1 MKYWL
6 GVVSLEHVRRGVE
19 LGIAQVN
26 HGKRTPL
33 ERMRPGDGFLYYSP
47 RAGMRSG
54 APIRSFTAIGTI
66 DDRPVWQADPRDGGC
81 FQPWRR
87 AVHYRTDAREIP
99 IDDLRDQLDLTSTSN
114 WGMVL
119 RRGLV
124 ELTAHDFAVIAQAM
138 IDEPVV
144 READE

>member
-66 DDRPVWQADPRDGGC
+66 DDRPVWQADPQDGGC

-99 IDDLRDQLDLTSTSN
+99 IDDLRDQLDLTNMSN

-144 READE
+144 RGADE